1 MIISSEVRE
10 HWTHYLQGQMTAD
23 EHEAL
28 GRRLVA
34 EPDLASA
41 LAADSRV
48 HQLLLDH
55 YSTKPELIAVLSS
68 LPERSFGRLN
78 DAQFVERCLEAVG
91 QATPLGM
98 ASGAK
103 GPQQTETCDP
113 AKITANLGGPPLFD
127 LDDGITFVEPSAIP
141 PVAVEPPPVCQSDTA
156 SPAPT
161 RNSVSRWA
169 SKVALAAA
177 VMLMAVGTWWYADAQ
192 RLMGG
197 ANDWAATVLTG
208 EPSLQKPPVEDL
220 RAGAGANAADLDRLG
235 NPNPVGLEDVAN
247 ADDLP
252 RQPMV
257 GDAAVEVD
265 PLLAEDQVPEPK
277 PEPNRFPQVI
287 RGAPEEE
294 PNFIKDAGEEILAG
308 PLHTKLAVGQLVAGR
323 DALWEA
329 EPEAWGIQPE
339 RNGRMADRDARFVR
353 LTRGEAQLVLNNG
366 LKVGLQAPAAFQF
379 VSPTKLRLIDGMFLV
394 EPSAAGAPLDWTI
407 ATDCFDVA
415 PSTPARFFVTTS
427 AEFGTGVEVLDGEA
441 RLMPQSG
448 LGEPVLLNRDGYFG
462 GHFLPAADA
471 TSAKPGAA
479 ALAHRDGSFSGRIV
493 AFRAPLQISS
503 SEVFGATLQTIVQRM
518 REAPVDFER
527 DWRNVLERLDQLK
540 ANKRNRPGLRHEVR
554 FSGDLLPAFP
564 ELQADLGRGIPL
576 PKGPFD
582 MDQIRQ
588 FAGQLN
594 INGQL
599 INLDNLGELRKIQQD
614 LANDLNQLRQ
624 QQEQMQRNRNR
635 RNAMDPDLMAQ
646 QMMIQQMQQIEMI
659 LKMAQGFQG
668 QLPGQLPGQVL
679 GEGGAVAPTE
689 PVVASFTTLITP
701 EGQQDRAAMV
711 DQLQRTLEESLED
724 ETQRAHRLDSLRR
737 KLHQQ

>member
-1 MIISSEVRE
+1 MKISSEVRE

-55 YSTKPELIAVLSS
+55 FATKPELLAVLAS
-68 LPERSFGRLN
+68 LPVRSFGRLN

-91 QATPLGM
+91 QATQMPM
-98 ASGAK
+98 ASGAV
-103 GPQQTETCDP
+103 GPQPLESCVP
-113 AKITANLGGPPLFD
+113 ASTIANLGGPPAFD

-141 PVAVEPPPVCQSDTA
+141 PIAVEPPPVCQTDAVSA
-156 SPAPT
+156 KPT
-161 RNSVSRWA
+161 WNSANRWV

-177 VMLMAVGTWWYADAQ
+177 VILMAVGTWWFANGQ
-192 RLMGG
+192 RWMGG
-197 ANDWAATVLTG
+197 PTDWAENRPTG
-208 EPSLQKPPVEDL
+208 EPSIRKTPVEN
-220 RAGAGANAADLDRLG
+220 RGAAAGAAELDRLD
-235 NPNPVGLEDVAN
+235 NPNPVGLENVAN
-247 ADDLP
+247 ADDVALP
-252 RQPMV
+252 RQPLV
-257 GDAAVEVD
+257 GDAAVDVD
-265 PLLAEDQVPEPK
+265 PMLAEDPNHDPK
-277 PEPNRFPQVI
+277 FEPNRFPQVI
-287 RGAPEEE
+287 RGAPEDE
-294 PNFIKDAGEEILAG
+294 PNFIKDTGEEILAG

-339 RNGRMADRDARFVR
+339 RNGRAARSIR
-353 LTRGEAQLVLNNG
+353 LTRGEAQLVLDNG

-394 EPSAAGAPLDWTI
+394 EPSTDGAPLDWTI

-415 PSTPARFFVTTS
+415 PATPARFFVTTS

-441 RLMPQSG
+441 RLLPQSG

-471 TSAKPGAA
+471 TSTKPGAA
-479 ALAHRDGSFSGRIV
+479 ALAHRDGSFAGRIV
-493 AFRAPLQISS
+493 AFKAPLMISS
-503 SEVFGATLQTIVQRM
+503 SDVFGATLQTIVQRM

-527 DWRNVLERLDQLK
+527 DWRHVLGRLEQLK
-540 ANKRNRPGLRHEVR
+540 ANQRNRPGLRHEVR

-582 MDQIRQ
+582 LDQIRQ
-588 FAGQLN
+588 IAGQLN
-594 INGQL
+594 LNGQL
-599 INLDNLGELRKIQQD
+599 INLNDLGELREIQRGLADD
-614 LANDLNQLRQ
+614 LQQLRQ

-646 QMMIQQMQQIEMI
+646 QLMIQQMQQIEMI

-668 QLPGQLPGQVL
+668 QLPGQLPGA
-679 GEGGAVAPTE
+679 GAPVAPTE
-689 PVVASFTTLITP
+689 PVVASFTNLVSP

-711 DQLQRTLEESLED
+711 DQLQRSLAESLED
-724 ETQRAHRLDSLRR
+724 ETQRKQRLDSLRR